1 MVARKFTLFGT
12 WRGPDFRF
20 QFLLRFVIHCNWQAH
35 PGARLSQEIAST
47 RGECMPLLRKF
58 SRPLAA
64 LAFAPLLAA
73 AAGSAYAQSSPI
85 NVGVD
90 GVQRV
95 SLRGAAA
102 SVIVANPQ
110 IADVTV
116 VDANTLFITGKGYGV
131 TEVAAVDAIGR
142 TIFQNRVVVT
152 GGQSGSVRLWR
163 GAEATEMACA
173 ASCSPSVRTVTPIG
187 GMTATPTP

>member
-1 MVARKFTLFGT
+1 MSRVRPA
-12 WRGPDFRF
+12 
-20 QFLLRFVIHCNWQAH
+20 LRLI
-35 PGARLSQEIAST
+35 
-47 RGECMPLLRKF
+47 
-58 SRPLAA
+58 AA
-64 LAFAPLLAA
+64 LIPVLFAGAAPALA
-73 AAGSAYAQSSPI
+73 QTSPI

-90 GVQRV
+90 GVQRIT
-95 SLRGAAA
+95 LRGSAA

-131 TEVAAVDAIGR
+131 TEVAALDSIGR
-142 TIFQNRVVVT
+142 TLFQNRVIVT

-173 ASCSPSVRTVTPIG
+173 SSCSPSVRTVG
-187 GMTATPTP
+187 SSGSRPTP